1 MATELGIV
9 AESASLVL
17 SILNHTKFV
26 RFRLNLPYR
35 NVADMMSVITSFL
48 LLYKLKEVLPVLVER
63 QAELI

>member
-9 AESASLVL
+9 AEPANLVF
-17 SILNHTKFV
+17 STLNHTKVV

-35 NVADMMSVITSFL
+35 NAADMMSVITSFM
-48 LLYKLKEVLPVLVER
+48 LLYKLEEVLPVLVER